1 MCKGPRHVPHAIL
14 PIINAGHQEASLR
27 PLPRNPHRFLVAFVH
42 QGGEATAV
50 HVDNHRQW
58 VTGTGTVEIHEQLC
72 GLTIEVCVPI
82 LHILLFYCVP
92 GFGATRGVGRTGN
105 RTAMGQG
112 AQHPKK
118 HLRRHVWTGRSGVV
132 ECPLKPAAKLPKKT
146 WARDAMEQVWLINLN
161 RDYLRFGLTCLQNCM
176 TFFATILNRSPDL
189 CSMMPKKQH

>member
-132 ECPLKPAAKLPKKT
+132 ECPLKPAAKLPKK
-146 WARDAMEQVWLINLN
+146 NLGQG
-161 RDYLRFGLTCLQNCM
+161 RHGTSLTYKFKPGLFEIWFDM
-176 TFFATILNRSPDL
+176 FAKLYDIFCNNP
-189 CSMMPKKQH
+189 Q